1 MAIAIVPVNN
11 DNLSLVA
18 QAGSKFGMPR
28 SERWF
33 RKCLF
38 DPTVED
44 LVHDDCRGHMA
55 VKDGNEVVAIQCYYY
70 IPIYFRQKKMLMTTG
85 CIMGAD
91 KKYGEWLL
99 CCLDENRKC
108 QNKGAIGVGNCIAN
122 RRSARICAVYHKLKE
137 APAQARQLRRGIP
150 SCPLYLIH
158 ALRKFCH
165 LPTGLLKIA
174 WWTVYPIV
182 AFCNLCKTLLS
193 VMNGYRIVQYDKID
207 TQKFEEFWQRY
218 LSENNGVVTSRDPQ
232 RLSWLFDDSLAAK
245 MVRIVAAEKDGKIQG
260 YALLRRYP
268 REDGFFNNHSL
279 YDICAVGNDK
289 KCLKVLMRGALS
301 SSAKDYG
308 LLMRYVGALPEQDI
322 WLAPFM
328 RWWTQLDHSTIF
340 YGSRNVEI
348 INSVERGEGWFLGPM
363 DGERCMGC
371 GRYIDL

>member
-1 MAIAIVPVNN
+1 
-11 DNLSLVA
+11 
-18 QAGSKFGMPR
+18 
-28 SERWF
+28 
-33 RKCLF
+33 
-38 DPTVED
+38 
-44 LVHDDCRGHMA
+44 
-55 VKDGNEVVAIQCYYY
+55 
-70 IPIYFRQKKMLMTTG
+70 
-85 CIMGAD
+85 
-91 KKYGEWLL
+91 
-99 CCLDENRKC
+99 
-108 QNKGAIGVGNCIAN
+108 
-122 RRSARICAVYHKLKE
+122 
-137 APAQARQLRRGIP
+137 
-150 SCPLYLIH
+150 
-158 ALRKFCH
+158 
-165 LPTGLLKIA
+165 
-174 WWTVYPIV
+174 
-182 AFCNLCKTLLS
+182 
-193 VMNGYRIVQYDKID
+193 
-207 TQKFEEFWQRY
+207 
-218 LSENNGVVTSRDPQ
+218 
-232 RLSWLFDDSLAAK
+232 